1 MSLSVSQTQNITS
14 PNGNS
19 LAVYIDGVTGILT
32 LKDIYG
38 KIEPLSNYLASGTY
52 SPYRY
57 DTNGSAIEPILGTNN
72 SSGTNAVIG
81 GGCLNA
87 SSGNF
92 SGIVGGESNTVS
104 GNFSFV
110 GVGCTNVVSG
120 CCSVVSGGSQN
131 TVNSNHSAIIGGSSN
146 HSCGF
151 ACSMIIGSNLCA
163 TQACTTFMNCA
174 SVNNLTEGCFVCVTT
189 NKVLTNASFQPLRGL
204 FAQTANSIPIT
215 ATTVE
220 GTLID
225 GGVGSLTVPANGF
238 SVGDSF
244 SASLGGLMSAR
255 NNDTIT
261 IRVKSG
267 SVILAQSS
275 AFVLPNVNNQV
286 WQLTIWFTIR
296 TLGTATVASIVTLGE
311 MHILKLASGTQEGFA
326 FNTINNTTFNTTI
339 SNTLDVT
346 AQWSSNSATNS
357 IFSDLFILNK
367 TY

>member
-1 MSLSVSQTQNITS
+1 MSLSVSQPQNITS

-19 LAVYIDGVTGILT
+19 LAVYIDGLSGIMM

-38 KIEPLSNYLASGTY
+38 KIEPISNYFASGTY
-52 SPYRY
+52 SPYKY
-57 DTNGSAIEPILGTNN
+57 NTNGSGIEAILGTNLA
-72 SSGTNAVIG
+72 SGTNAVVG
-81 GGCLNA
+81 GGCSNT
-87 SSGNF
+87 SSSNF
-92 SGIVGGESNTVS
+92 SAVVGGQNNTVS
-104 GNFSFV
+104 GVFSNV
-110 GVGCTNVVSG
+110 SGGCSNLVSG
-120 CCSVVSGGSQN
+120 CCSVISGGSQN

-146 HSCGF
+146 HTCGF
-151 ACSMIIGSNLCA
+151 ACSVIVGSNLCA

-174 SVNNLTEGCFVCVTT
+174 SVNNLTEGCFVCTGS
-189 NKVLTNASFQPLRGL
+189 NKVLTNASFTPLRGL
-204 FAQTANSIPIT
+204 FSQTANSTPIT

-225 GGVGSLTVPANGF
+225 GGVGTLTVPANGF
-238 SVGDSF
+238 AVGDSF
-244 SASLGGLMSAR
+244 MANLGGVMSAR

-267 SVILAQSS
+267 SVVLAQSA
-275 AFVLPNVNNQV
+275 AFVLPNINNQV
-286 WQLTIWFTIR
+286 WQLSVWFTIR
-296 TLGTATVASIVTLGE
+296 TLGAATVASIVTLGE

-339 SNTLDVT
+339 SNTLDIT

-357 IFSDLFILNK
+357 IYSDLFMLTK